1 MSIKDDLLPEMVA
14 PPPKLEPNI
23 KEEIPDPDFPDK
35 EEDRQKKMREKYDKE
50 ADEISNY
57 DSEESED
64 EIIPEPKKRVVI
76 PKKDIF
82 KSVSSEESDVPQI
95 KKVKQKRKPRGPP
108 SEKQLEALARAR
120 AKGAETRKKKAEEKR
135 KINELEKEVK
145 RQEME
150 EKKKSLQRKLN
161 KVTSVNKPVFKEEVE
176 YKEKK
181 MEEDYNRQYNDGAVA
196 AVSEAKPP
204 VNKKVVEDTIEKAVE
219 KGIAEYEMKRKA
231 RKEEKKKKL
240 EKEAYDKKVLNTV
253 HKAIDPDAYWSQCFQ

>member
-23 KEEIPDPDFPDK
+23 KEEIQDPDFPDQMS
-35 EEDRQKKMREKYDKE
+35 EEDRQKMREKYDKE

-64 EIIPEPKKRVVI
+64 ELIPEPKKRVVI

-82 KSVSSEESDVPQI
+82 KSISNKVSSGNAESDVPQI

-120 AKGAETRKKKAEEKR
+120 EKGAETRRKKAEEKK
-135 KINELEKEVK
+135 KIKELENEVK
-145 RQEME
+145 RQEIE
-150 EKKKSLQRKLN
+150 EKKKSLERKL
-161 KVTSVNKPVFKEEVE
+161 KKPVFKEEVE

-181 MEEDYNRQYNDGAVA
+181 MEEDYNRQLNE
-196 AVSEAKPP
+196 SKPP

-231 RKEEKKKKL
+231 RKEEKKKRI
-240 EKEAYDKKVLNTV
+240 EKEEYDKKVLNTV
-253 HKAIDPDAYWSQCFQ
+253 QRAINPDDYWSECFR

>member
-14 PPPKLEPNI
+14 PPPKLERNI

-35 EEDRQKKMREKYDKE
+35 EK
-50 ADEISNY
+50 DEISNY

-108 SEKQLEALARAR
+108 SEKQLEALALAR

-161 KVTSVNKPVFKEEVE
+161 KPVFKEEVE
-176 YKEKK
+176 YKEKNRETE
-181 MEEDYNRQYNDGAVA
+181 EEDYNRQYNDGAV
-196 AVSEAKPP
+196 AKPP

-253 HKAIDPDAYWSQCFQ
+253 HKAIDPDNYWSECFR

>member
-1 MSIKDDLLPEMVA
+1 MSITDDLLPEIVA

-23 KEEIPDPDFPDK
+23 KEEIQDPDFPDP
-35 EEDRQKKMREKYDKE
+35 EEDKE
-50 ADEISNY
+50 VEETSNY

-76 PKKDIF
+76 PKKEIF
-82 KSVSSEESDVPQI
+82 KSVSVKENDAPQI
-95 KKVKQKRKPRGPP
+95 QKVKQKRKSRGPP

-135 KINELEKEVK
+135 KIKELEKEVK

-150 EKKKSLQRKLN
+150 EKKKSLQSKLN
-161 KVTSVNKPVFKEEVE
+161 KVTSVKKPVFKEEVE
-176 YKEKK
+176 YNGGVE
-181 MEEDYNRQYNDGAVA
+181 
-196 AVSEAKPP
+196 SEAKPP

-231 RKEEKKKKL
+231 RKEEKKKRL

-253 HKAIDPDAYWSQCFQ
+253 HKAIDPDNYWSECFR

>member
-14 PPPKLEPNI
+14 PPPKLERNI

-35 EEDRQKKMREKYDKE
+35 E

-57 DSEESED
+57 YSEESED

-95 KKVKQKRKPRGPP
+95 KKVKQTRKPRGPA

-161 KVTSVNKPVFKEEVE
+161 KPVFKEEVE
-176 YKEKK
+176 YKEKNRET
-181 MEEDYNRQYNDGAVA
+181 EEERYNRQYNDGAVA

-253 HKAIDPDAYWSQCFQ
+253 QKAINPDDYWSQCFK